1 MFIWEGGVYMHNL
14 EIRQALKSARIFGY
28 EVAASLGITE
38 SSFSKRL
45 TRRELTTQEKERIYQ
60 IIKEIKGEVK

>member
-1 MFIWEGGVYMHNL
+1 MHNL

-45 TRRELTTQEKERIYQ
+45 TRREMTANEKERIYR
-60 IIKEIKGEVK
+60 IIEQIKGEVK